1 MPKLGLEVCLPP
13 GLWTSQS
20 QESAWWSVHPQCL
33 ALCLAHAG
41 AQETFAELKWKVSL
55 LPTLSQPSVWDDKLC
70 FQFRSGW
77 IALFLMRNAE
87 NSKLLV
93 LKNKPFSFRDLAQ
106 KWTVLTVQ
114 APRLS
119 LLLWSQRWWGFW
131 LEKETRSPWPGPRA
145 QSRSV
150 CLAAP
155 GPSWLPLQVGAGP
168 APGGRLIP
176 GSPRCWVL
184 SQTDWWGMRV
194 PPWHP
199 SGVRASTTWNLAFGR
214 FVRGEV

>member
-1 MPKLGLEVCLPP
+1 MPKLGLQVCLPP
-13 GLWTSQS
+13 RLWTSQS
-20 QESAWWSVHPQCL
+20 QEPAWWSVHPQCL

-41 AQETFAELKWKVSL
+41 AQEAFAELKWKVSL

-70 FQFRSGW
+70 FQCRSGW

-131 LEKETRSPWPGPRA
+131 LEKGLDHLGLAPGHRVG
-145 QSRSV
+145 V
-150 CLAAP
+150 CAWLP
-155 GPSWLPLQVGAGP
+155 LGPSWLPLRVGAAP
-168 APGGRLIP
+168 APRGAADPREPRMLNLVPRL
-176 GSPRCWVL
+176 
-184 SQTDWWGMRV
+184 TDAEWGCHTGT
-194 PPWHP
+194 PAE
-199 SGVRASTTWNLAFGR
+199 SERAPCGI
-214 FVRGEV
+214 

>member
-1 MPKLGLEVCLPP
+1 MPGVCLMVSASPVPCSLP
-13 GLWTSQS
+13 GTRRSS
-20 QESAWWSVHPQCL
+20 
-33 ALCLAHAG
+33 
-41 AQETFAELKWKVSL
+41 ETFAELKWKVSL

-70 FQFRSGW
+70 FQCRSGW

-131 LEKETRSPWPGPRA
+131 LQKETRSPWPGPRA

-168 APGGRLIP
+168 APRGAAD
-176 GSPRCWVL
+176 PREPQMLNLVPDWLMRNAGATLAPQL
-184 SQTDWWGMRV
+184 SQSERHMESSFWTFCKGWSVKNVDF
-194 PPWHP
+194 
-199 SGVRASTTWNLAFGR
+199 N
-214 FVRGEV
+214 